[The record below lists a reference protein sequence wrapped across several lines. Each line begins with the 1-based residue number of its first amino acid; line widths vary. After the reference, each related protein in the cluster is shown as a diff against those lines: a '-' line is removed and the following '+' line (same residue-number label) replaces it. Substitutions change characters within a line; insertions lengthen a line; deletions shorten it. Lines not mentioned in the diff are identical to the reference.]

1 MTKPADEK
9 APFRLFCRHGTIV
22 LRDEIAPGI
31 DYPLSP
37 MQQGMLFHGFDRC
50 DPGVDVQQVL
60 CTLSE
65 PLDVAQF
72 VAAWNVVISRY
83 DILRTS
89 FEWEGRPEPVQRV
102 HRSVD
107 LPVHVLD
114 FTNTPSSEHRDRIAR
129 LMAEDRA
136 AGFDLSAA
144 PLMRLTIVSCG
155 PSAFQVLWTFHHAI
169 LDGRSFPIL
178 LREIFAVYEAIV
190 AGRPLTLAQPKQYRS
205 YIEWLQAQDPERSR
219 NFWKRRLAGFESPTP
234 LVGSVRGGSG
244 AGLGRVELNL
254 TEDETHALQ
263 TFARTAQCTL
273 GTLVT
278 AAWALL
284 LSRYTGEGDVL
295 FGVTRACRHSTI
307 DGADEMVGLF
317 INTLPFRTEVSED
330 STVFEWLA
338 KLRAAQTALREHEHT
353 PLARIQ
359 AWSDVPRGTPLFD
372 TLVVFENEQLEA
384 ALQHQGGT
392 WANRRFSYQGQ
403 TNYPV
408 TLVCYADR
416 QMILGLEY
424 DSEQL
429 DGEIAVQMVQH
440 VGRLLRGLAQD
451 GYQRLSDLNMLSV
464 EEQTELLPLTPRPS
478 GIQTFCLHERFE
490 RRAAE
495 TPEAPAL
502 TFEGR
507 TITYEALNRR
517 ANQLAHRLRA
527 LGVGPDDL
535 VGVHLER
542 SAELVIAILGILKAG
557 GAYLPLDP
565 AYPHER
571 LQFMLEDAHVGLV
584 VTTAKLASGF
594 PLSGAELVCVDDT
607 DHESSKNPCPVA
619 EPDNLAYVIYTSG
632 STGKPKG
639 VLITHANVSRLFDAS
654 DIGFQFNRD
663 DVWTL
668 FHSYAF
674 DFSVWEM
681 WGALLYGGRL
691 VVVPYWVSRDPDAF
705 IDLLARE
712 HVTMLSQTPS
722 AFRQLTDA
730 EGTRPR
736 KARLS
741 LRHVVLGG
749 EALDVS
755 SLRPWFDRH
764 GDDRPKVINM
774 FGITE
779 TTVHVTYRRITKG
792 DVEGGVGSVIGVPLA
807 DLDLYVLDPHQRLVP
822 SGVTGEIYVGGAGVS
837 RGYLNRPDLTRAR
850 FVVDPVGGTA
860 LRLYRSGD
868 LARWL
873 SSGELEYRGRID
885 DQVKIRGFRIELGE
899 IETVIRHC
907 PGVRDVTV
915 LPVHDSGAE
924 KRLAAYVVLGDDAS
938 LDELRRFIQAKLP
951 EHMIPAVFVALE
963 SLPLTSNGKVDRRA
977 LPVPSAARAGRY
989 VAPRND
995 TERTLAEVWA
1005 AVLRHDAVG
1014 VDDNFFELGGDSILS
1029 IQVIARCRQAGL
1041 QLSTRDIF
1049 QHPTISALA
1058 AIARP
1063 STVPSVQR
1071 RGAGDAPLT
1080 PILRWFFEQPFANR
1094 NHWNQAFFLEV
1105 PADLDLAS
1113 MDAALQAVVAHHDAF
1128 RLRFRHEE
1136 TGWRAWH
1143 APSHPPVPF
1152 EHVDLASVPSDIAPA
1167 VIDQAAAVAQASLDI
1182 TEGPLVRS
1190 VYFSGGSTPARL
1202 LLVVHHVA
1210 IDAVSWSVLLEDLE
1224 TAYFALKSQHELQLP
1239 HRTTSFKFWSER
1251 LNAFAATEAEKGL
1264 AHWIRPIDERAA
1276 ELPCDRSAD
1285 RAANTEESACTVTMS
1300 LTPGE
1305 TEALLHRVPAQS
1317 GTRINDVL
1325 LAALARTLTP
1335 WMGQDTVLVDVEG
1348 HGREDFFDDVD
1359 VSRTIGWFTSIYP
1372 VALGPGDG
1380 SPASAITSVKET
1392 LRAVPHRGLGYGVL
1406 RYLSSNP
1413 DVRRLL
1419 DRQPR
1424 PQILFNYLGQLDAIA
1439 AGSSLFRLTSEP
1451 SGPWHAPQNQRSHLV
1466 EVLAQ
1471 VIDGRLKVQWTYSR
1485 NVHDA
1490 PTMSGLAARYL
1501 ESLRELVGYCVTR
1514 SGAVR
1519 TPADF
1524 PLAGITQPELSEL
1537 ISKYPSLR
1545 DVYPLS
1551 TIQQLFYSMEG
1562 VDKSPGIEQWEFL
1575 LEGPLD
1581 LSRLAAAWTRV
1592 LARHPILRTAFV
1604 QLGTSKPY
1612 QVVIDDL
1619 DLPWQEL
1626 DWRDYDAEG
1635 QASRLRELLDE
1646 ERRQGFNLEH
1656 PPLVRLTLARTG
1668 DAEHRLIWTTH
1679 HLLVDG
1685 WSWPLIFSE
1694 LSALYAD
1701 ETASLSPV
1709 CGYREYIDWLK
1720 SRDWT
1725 DDKRFWSDAL
1735 ANVLEATPIPVA
1747 PAEPAESRDQDAE
1760 IVRRL
1765 DASTTSAL
1773 TLMARTHHVTLG
1785 TLLGAAWS
1793 LVLSHH
1799 SGRSDVVF
1807 GASFAGRPEGVAGVE
1822 RMIGP
1827 CVNNLPI
1834 VVRVD
1839 EQARVSEWLRRLH
1852 AQIGE
1857 LTSRQTTPLPEIH
1870 ACSAVPSWMRLFDSL
1885 LVIQNYIVAANVR
1898 LLGDVRLR
1906 PLRCPEA
1913 TNYPAT
1919 IVVRPGEQLE
1929 VEIMRSGDRFGSRAA
1944 AIAADDLVTVL
1955 TALSAPED
1963 VKVAALLARL
1973 PEDSRGRAGQ
1983 ARAERRLRRGPRL
1996 APRTEMEKVLTDI
2009 WRDVF
2014 EGDIGTDEN
2023 YFELGMHS
2031 LMLMRAHERICAVVR
2046 ADLPVAAL
2054 FQYPTVR
2061 DLAAHLTLNSSQGRR
2076 DSDLR
2081 ARAQQQLQAMAR
2093 RKAIAEA
2100 ERPQ

>member
-1 MTKPADEK
+1 
-9 APFRLFCRHGTIV
+9 
-22 LRDEIAPGI
+22 
-31 DYPLSP
+31 

-50 DPGVDVQQVL
+50 ETGVDVQQVL

-65 PLDVAQF
+65 ELDAARF
-72 VAAWNVVISRY
+72 LAAWNVVMSRY

-89 FEWEGRPEPVQRV
+89 FEWEGRAEPVQRV

-107 LPVHVLD
+107 LPVQAIDLASI
-114 FTNTPSSEHRDRIAR
+114 PAGQHRDRIAA
-129 LMAEDRA
+129 LMAQDRA
-136 AGFDLSAA
+136 SGFDLSAA
-144 PLMRLTIVSCG
+144 PLMRLTIVQCG
-155 PSAFQVLWTFHHAI
+155 PSSFQVLWTFHHAI

-178 LREIFAVYEAIV
+178 LREVFAVYEAIV
-190 AGRPLTLAQPKQYRS
+190 AGRPLTLAPPRQYRS
-205 YIEWLQAQDPERSR
+205 YIEWLQAQDPERSK

-234 LVGSVRGGSG
+234 LVGSVRGSSG
-244 AGLGRVELNL
+244 TGLGRIELNL
-254 TEDETHALQ
+254 TEDETRALHA
-263 TFARTAQCTL
+263 FAGSAQCTL
-273 GTLVT
+273 ATLVT

-284 LSRYTGEGDVL
+284 LSRYTGDDDVL

-372 TLVVFENEQLEA
+372 TLVVFENEQLESV
-384 ALQHQGGT
+384 LQHQGGT
-392 WANRRFSYQGQ
+392 WANRRFVYQGQ

-408 TLVCYADR
+408 TLVCCADR
-416 QMILGLEY
+416 QMVLGLEY

-451 GYQRLSDLNMLSV
+451 GYQRLCDLNMLSV

-490 RRAAE
+490 RRVAE
-495 TPEAPAL
+495 TPDAPAL
-502 TFEGR
+502 TFDRR
-507 TITYEALNRR
+507 TITYDALNGR

-542 SAELVIAILGILKAG
+542 SAELVIAILGVLKAG

-584 VTTAKLASGF
+584 VTSARLASGF

-607 DHESSKNPCPVA
+607 DHEPSKNPSPVA

-663 DVWTL
+663 DVWSL

-722 AFRQLTDA
+722 AFRQLSDA
-730 EGTRPR
+730 EATRPR
-736 KARLS
+736 KARLT
-741 LRHVVLGG
+741 LRCVVLGG

-764 GDDRPKVINM
+764 GDERPKVINM

-779 TTVHVTYRRITKG
+779 TTVHVTYRRITTG

-807 DLDLYVLDPHQRLVP
+807 DLDVYVLDPHQRLVP

-837 RGYLNRPDLTRAR
+837 RGYLNRPDLTRTR
-850 FVVDPVGGTA
+850 FDVDPVGGTS

-915 LPVHDSGAE
+915 VAFQESGVE

-963 SLPLTSNGKVDRRA
+963 SLPLTSNGKVDRQA
-977 LPVPSAARAGRY
+977 LPVPSSARGGRY
-989 VAPRND
+989 VAPRNE
-995 TERTLAEVWA
+995 TERTLADIWA
-1005 AVLRHDAVG
+1005 AVLRPDAVG

-1041 QLSTRDIF
+1041 QLSTRDVF
-1049 QHPTISALA
+1049 QHPTIAALA

-1063 STVPSVQR
+1063 STVPATQR
-1071 RGAGDAPLT
+1071 RGASDAPLT
-1080 PILRWFFEQPFANR
+1080 PILQWFFEQPFTNR

-1105 PADLDLAS
+1105 PSDLDPAA

-1128 RLRFRHEE
+1128 RLRFRDED
-1136 TGWRAWH
+1136 TGWRAWF
-1143 APSHPPVPF
+1143 AQSHPSVQL
-1152 EHVDLASVPSDIAPA
+1152 EHVDLANVPAEIVPA
-1167 VIDQAAAVAQASLDI
+1167 VIDQAAASAQASLDI
-1182 TEGPLVRS
+1182 SEGPLVRA
-1190 VYFSGGSTPARL
+1190 VYFSGASTPARL
-1202 LLVVHHVA
+1202 LLVIHHVA
-1210 IDAVSWSVLLEDLE
+1210 VDAVSWSVLLEDLE
-1224 TAYFALKSQHELQLP
+1224 TAYYALKSQHELQLP

-1251 LNAFAATEAEKGL
+1251 LTAFAATEAEKGL
-1264 AHWIRPIDERAA
+1264 AHWIGPVDERVAA
-1276 ELPCDRSAD
+1276 LPCDRSAD

-1300 LTPGE
+1300 LTSGE
-1305 TEALLHRVPAQS
+1305 TEALLHRVPALS

-1335 WMGQDTVLVDVEG
+1335 WTGQDSVLVDVEG

-1372 VALGPGDG
+1372 VALGAADL

-1392 LRAVPHRGLGYGVL
+1392 LRAVPHRGLGFGVL
-1406 RYLSSNP
+1406 RYLSPNP

-1419 DRQPR
+1419 DRRPR
-1424 PQILFNYLGQLDAIA
+1424 PQVLFNYLGQLDAIA
-1439 AGSSLFRLTSEP
+1439 AGSSLFRLTAEP
-1451 SGPWHAPQNQRSHLV
+1451 SGPWHAAQNQRSHLL

-1485 NVHDA
+1485 NFHDA
-1490 PTMSGLAARYL
+1490 PTISALAARYL
-1501 ESLRELVGYCVTR
+1501 ESLRELVSYCVTR
-1514 SGAVR
+1514 SSAVR

-1537 ISKYPSLR
+1537 IARYPSLR

-1562 VDKSPGIEQWEFL
+1562 VEEAPGIEQWEFL

-1581 LSRLAAAWTRV
+1581 VRRLRTAWKRV

-1604 QLGTSKPY
+1604 QLGGSKPY
-1612 QVVIDDL
+1612 QVVLEDL
-1619 DLPWQEL
+1619 DLPWQER
-1626 DWRDYDAEG
+1626 DWRDCGPDE
-1635 QASRLRELLDE
+1635 QASRLRELLEE
-1646 ERRQGFNLEH
+1646 ERRQGFDLEQ

-1668 DAEHRLIWTTH
+1668 DARYRLIWTTH
-1679 HLLVDG
+1679 RLLVDG

-1694 LSALYAD
+1694 LSALYAE
-1701 ETASLSPV
+1701 ETVELPPV
-1709 CGYREYIDWLK
+1709 FGYRGYIDWLK
-1720 SRDWT
+1720 DRDWT
-1725 DDKRFWSDAL
+1725 DDRRFWSEVL
-1735 ANVLEATPIPVA
+1735 ANVVEATPIPA
-1747 PAEPAESRDQDAE
+1747 MPADSAESRDQAVE
-1760 IVRRL
+1760 IIRRL
-1765 DASTTSAL
+1765 DGATTSAL
-1773 TLMARTHHVTLG
+1773 ALMARTHQVTLG
-1785 TLLGAAWS
+1785 TLISAAWS

-1807 GASFAGRPEGVAGVE
+1807 GASFAGRPEGVAGIE

-1834 VVRVD
+1834 VVQVD
-1839 EQARVSEWLRRLH
+1839 PQARVGDWLRCLH

-1885 LVIQNYIVAANVR
+1885 LVIQNYIVDANVR

-1919 IVVRPGEQLE
+1919 IVVRPGDQLE
-1929 VEIMRSGDRFGSRAA
+1929 VEIMRSGDRFASRAA
-1944 AIAADDLVTVL
+1944 SVAADDLMTVL
-1955 TALSAPED
+1955 NGLSASGD
-1963 VKVAALLARL
+1963 ATVAALLARL
-1973 PEDSRGRAGQ
+1973 PEDTRGRASQ

-1996 APRTEMEKVLTDI
+1996 APRTEMEKVLADI

-2031 LMLMRAHERICAVVR
+2031 LMLLRAHERICAMVKT
-2046 ADLPVAAL
+2046 DLPIAAL

-2061 DLAAHLTLNSSQGRR
+2061 DLAAHLTASSSQGRR
-2076 DSDLR
+2076 DADLR
-2081 ARAQQQLQAMAR
+2081 ARARQQLQAKAR
-2093 RKAIAEA
+2093 RKALAEA
-2100 ERPQ
+2100 QRSR